1 MCGWVG
7 QLGYSQDS
15 LYAANVYTAEGR
27 ESIKAAGFY
36 ATGKETSYELY
47 IVKNFENEDS
57 LKNRVLAASGKVSN
71 AGYYTINFEKAF
83 DVEPGEK
90 YAIVLY
96 ITTPGSERPMAIE
109 YKADEFTADVD
120 LKDGEGYISLRG
132 EQWESTE
139 ENQKCNLCLKAYT
152 INR

>member
-1 MCGWVG
+1 MV
-7 QLGYSQDS
+7 
-15 LYAANVYTAEGR
+15 
-27 ESIKAAGFY
+27 
-36 ATGKETSYELY
+36 
-47 IVKNFENEDS
+47 
-57 LKNRVLAASGKVSN
+57 SGKVSN